1 MRQRTNASI
10 TKVDGR
16 RPLFFSFLMRRETLP
31 SLKSPRE
38 MEWILSL
45 GTLLLVLEASHS
57 EFGRPAMLLR
67 ESRIVDSETI
77 RLLLSEEHGVRT
89 TSDAILQI

>member
-1 MRQRTNASI
+1 
-10 TKVDGR
+10 
-16 RPLFFSFLMRRETLP
+16 
-31 SLKSPRE
+31 
-38 MEWILSL
+38 MECILSL

-67 ESRIVDSETI
+67 ESRIVDSEII

-89 TSDAILQI
+89 TSDAILLQI